1 MAVPR
6 RIPSRSAKWVITD
19 EPAATPPARMKAFA
33 ALYAALDA
41 STASLD
47 KIAALH
53 AYFAQVTPADA
64 ACALGILLGQKQP
77 ASMKAAQLRATAAAS
92 SGLALWLV
100 EDSYAH
106 VGDLAETCALL
117 AVQDASSIGQ
127 ELDSSAP
134 LHVWCTEHL
143 PMLAKLAPDA
153 QIAQL
158 QAWWRG
164 LEFAQRLVLNKLLTG
179 GLRVGVAQGM
189 VVRALMLLSGLSA
202 DVLAHRLMG
211 GFTVSAAAWQQLID
225 ADTDADIDARR
236 SSLPY
241 PFFLASP
248 LFAVSPVRRDLFETS
263 ALATV
268 GESEIGQVLG
278 EVSDWQV
285 EWKWDGIRA
294 QLIQRTGSAVFWS
307 RGEERL
313 DGRFPEL
320 ERAAAALPM
329 GTVLDGEIV
338 CWKPDGARPENFL
351 ALQKRINTRKPSTK
365 LLASHPVRF
374 VAYDCLEHNNID
386 IRAQPQRDRCAVLAQ
401 LLPGLQAQSNTTPHY
416 AQLATSTLLQAHTI
430 AQLQQLRAQAAQYGA
445 EGLMLKRLSAAYQVG
460 RKRGDWWKWKLD
472 PLSIDAVLIYAQA
485 GHGRRANL
493 YTDYTFALWQDGQ
506 LVPVAKAYSGLSDSE
521 ITQLDKWIRSHTRE
535 RFGPVRSVQ
544 PLQVFE
550 LGFEAVQVSTR
561 HKSGVA
567 VRFPRILRWR
577 TDKSADQA
585 DQLDALKAL
594 A

>member
-1 MAVPR
+1 
-6 RIPSRSAKWVITD
+6 
-19 EPAATPPARMKAFA
+19 MKDFA
-33 ALYAALDA
+33 ALYTALDA

-53 AYFAQVTPADA
+53 AYFSQANAADA

-77 ASMKAAQLRATAAAS
+77 ASMKSAQLRVAAAAS

-100 EDSYAH
+100 EDSYAQ

-117 AVQDASSIGQ
+117 AVQDACADQNIGQ
-127 ELDSSAP
+127 ASDPEAS
-134 LHVWCTEHL
+134 LHSWCTQRL
-143 PMLAKLAPDA
+143 PMLAKLAADA
-153 QIAQL
+153 QIVQL
-158 QAWWRG
+158 QAWWRS
-164 LEFAQRLVLNKLLTG
+164 LEFAQRLVLNKILTG

-189 VVRALMLLSGLSA
+189 VVRALMQLSGLSA

-211 GFTVSAAAWQQLID
+211 GFSVSAAAWQQLID
-225 ADTDADIDARR
+225 ADTDADTDARL
-236 SSLPY
+236 SSRPY
-241 PFFLASP
+241 PFYLASP
-248 LFAVSPVRRDLFETS
+248 LFETS
-263 ALATV
+263 TLAMV
-268 GESEIGQVLG
+268 GDPEIAQALG
-278 EVSDWQV
+278 EISDWQV

-294 QLIQRTGSAVFWS
+294 QLIQRSGGAVFWS

-320 ERAAAALPM
+320 ERAAALLPT

-338 CWKPDGARPENFL
+338 CWKPDCPRPENFL
-351 ALQKRINTRKPSTK
+351 ALQKRINTRKPSAK

-374 VAYDCLEHNNID
+374 IAYDCLEHNNID
-386 IRAQPQRDRCAVLAQ
+386 IRAQPQRDRCHVLHQLDLAQ
-401 LLPGLQAQSNTTPHY
+401 LPGLDTAAHSG
-416 AQLATSTLLQAHTI
+416 QLATSTLLQAHTI

-445 EGLMLKRLSAAYQVG
+445 EGLMLKRQSGAYQVG

-521 ITQLDKWIRSHTRE
+521 ITQLDKWIRGHTRE

-544 PLQVFE
+544 PLLVFE

-577 TDKSADQA
+577 TDKSADDA